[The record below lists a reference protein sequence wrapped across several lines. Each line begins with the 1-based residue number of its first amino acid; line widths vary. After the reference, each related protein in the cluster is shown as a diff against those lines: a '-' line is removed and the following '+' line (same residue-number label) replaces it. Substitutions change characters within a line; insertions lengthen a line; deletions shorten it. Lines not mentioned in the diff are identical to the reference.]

1 MAVLRRGRHLRGAAY
16 IAPAAQPMVRFP
28 NRIETDR
35 LVLRLPTRA
44 DARKFYKAVIDS
56 QAELRV
62 WMPWAVELYDL
73 DKAKAFC
80 EGAARELEAGHDFT
94 ALMVPKRRGRI
105 VGCCSLKARDW
116 SVPRFRD
123 RLLATHRPGR
133 QRLRDRSHP
142 RHDGGGVPVAGR
154 GTRPRFG
161 STTSMRAASRS
172 RNGSASNGKRRSR
185 PMSAAPTAS

>member
-1 MAVLRRGRHLRGAAY
+1 
-16 IAPAAQPMVRFP
+16 MVRFP

-116 SVPRFRD
+116 SVPRFEIGYWLRTD
-123 RLLATHRPGR
+123 QVGNGYATEATRAMTEVAFRSLAAERVEVRVDDLNARSFAVPERLGFEWEATLKAHERGTNGQLSNTRVYVLWSLSRLL
-133 QRLRDRSHP
+133 
-142 RHDGGGVPVAGR
+142 
-154 GTRPRFG
+154 
-161 STTSMRAASRS
+161 
-172 RNGSASNGKRRSR
+172 
-185 PMSAAPTAS
+185 